1 MVVLERAV
9 RFQDVDPAGIVFF
22 AHFVTYAHEAMEHF
36 FASLPGGYARLTGER
51 RVGLPAVKLAAD
63 YHAPLRHGDVVRI
76 ETTVA
81 ELGRRSAVFRYRF
94 MLGDTLVAKLLH
106 TVVSTDLAAMKSCD
120 MPADV
125 RAQMAAHVDTTLD
138 A

>member
-22 AHFVTYAHEAMEHF
+22 AHFATYAHEAMEHF
-36 FASLPGGYARLTGER
+36 FASLSGGYARLTGAR
-51 RVGLPAVKLAAD
+51 RIGLPAVKLAAD

-81 ELGRRSAVFRYRF
+81 KLGRRSAVLRYRF
-94 MLGDTLVAKLLH
+94 MLGEGDDAILAAQILH
-106 TVVSTDLAAMKSCD
+106 TVVTTDLDAMKSCD

-125 RAQMAAHVDTTLD
+125 RSIFEAHVG
-138 A
+138 